1 MTKGSFIKSL
11 EEKIEAMCEEI
22 GAPKPFEFLMQVAS
36 GTDPRN
42 TSLIYNMV
50 EMLDDRNGEGSAPD
64 DFDWMELVDVIR
76 EKYKGAKVS
85 IGESQAATKLILEYT
100 HSKKRHCP
108 TTWSLVRTTFINLPF
123 TRSATCCRITTDRQG
138 DGRQFR
144 F

>member
-100 HSKKRHCP
+100 HSKKRQ
-108 TTWSLVRTTFINLPF
+108 TDLNGAAEGQQEIEKLTKSEIRMF
-123 TRSATCCRITTDRQG
+123 TKK
-138 DGRQFR
+138 FNHEY
-144 F
+144 

>member
-1 MTKGSFIKSL
+1 MLSYIGINKGSFIKTL
-11 EEKIEAMCEEI
+11 EEKIEQMCEQI

-50 EMLDDRNGEGSAPD
+50 ESLENQNGEGTAPD

-100 HSKKRHCP
+100 HSKKRQ
-108 TTWSLVRTTFINLPF
+108 
-123 TRSATCCRITTDRQG
+123 TDLNGAVEGQG
-138 DGRQFR
+138 AIEPLTAGEIRAFNKK
-144 F
+144 FNHEY

>member
-1 MTKGSFIKSL
+1 MTKGPFIESL
-11 EEKIEAMCEEI
+11 EEKIERMCEEI

-50 EMLDDRNGEGSAPD
+50 DMLDDRNGEGCAPD

-100 HSKKRHCP
+100 HSKKRQ
-108 TTWSLVRTTFINLPF
+108 TDLNGAADGKQEIEELTKREIRMF
-123 TRSATCCRITTDRQG
+123 TKK
-138 DGRQFR
+138 FNHEY
-144 F
+144 

>member
-1 MTKGSFIKSL
+1 MTKGPIIESL
-11 EEKIEAMCEEI
+11 EEKIERMCEEI

-50 EMLDDRNGEGSAPD
+50 DMLDDRNGEGTAPD

-100 HSKKRHCP
+100 HSKKRQ
-108 TTWSLVRTTFINLPF
+108 TDLNGSAEGQQEIEKLTKSEIRLF
-123 TRSATCCRITTDRQG
+123 TKK
-138 DGRQFR
+138 FNHEY
-144 F
+144 